1 MKSFFLQIKVV
12 TKETPGY
19 LPILSATSHSVAAP
33 PSSEGAGDIKLY
45 YQTSPESD
53 LFCVIC
59 HKNYKNYGT
68 LMNHLKKVHGK
79 TLVLKCDKCE
89 TEFTDGKAFGLHN
102 GRKTDCTK
110 FKKKSVIPNTLTN
123 GSNYFFLFLGEMG

>member
-1 MKSFFLQIKVV
+1 MLRCVFENIFYVTKLFLQVISV
-12 TKETPGY
+12 TKDTLGY
-19 LPILSATSHSVAAP
+19 LPILSATSRSAAAP
-33 PSSEGAGDIKLY
+33 PSSNGEGDNEIKLY

-59 HKNYKNYGT
+59 HKHYKNYGT

-89 TEFTDGKAFGLHN
+89 TEFNDGKAFGLHKA
-102 GRKTDCTK
+102 RKTDCSIYK
-110 FKKKSVIPNTLTN
+110 RK
-123 GSNYFFLFLGEMG
+123 